1 MSILNFKRKVLGHTM
16 QMGGGG
22 SSGGGGGSTQ
32 QSNSYSSL
40 SPWASPYVT
49 DMLGA
54 AQAQVFST
62 TPTAATPGT
71 QTQTGTD
78 ENGNP
83 IYQTTPGTPAGNQ
96 ITGMNP
102 YNAFGSFNATG
113 GQYGMNPSSMAAAN
127 SSVAQ
132 FSPLQNQSFQGAQN
146 LQTPGQFGMAT
157 GAAGMGTMGSLNAGQ
172 NLQNQ
177 STNPYAV
184 GAYMNP
190 YIQNALNPAL
200 QLSNQNY
207 GMQGAAQQ
215 GAATQA
221 GAFGGSRN
229 ALMQGLNQ
237 QNQMLANNQLIGN
250 AYNTAYNNA
259 QGQMNT
265 VAQTGLQGYNQGIAG
280 ANTLANIGTGQLGA
294 QTNILGTQNQYGQQQ
309 TAQQQAV
316 INQAMQNYQ
325 TGQQYPWTQLTNL
338 KNLVSGVPVTDTTQT
353 MQSAAPSSASQL
365 AGLGTTAIGALG
377 MANSGGTT
385 NINVPQA
392 VPQAAAEGGIMSIKR
407 MSSGGI
413 GAINRQALLSPS
425 SISKQEIATSTKDG
439 AMAQPTGALAAAMQ
453 AQEQKQAQQAPQAP
467 TSTVIQDIMGQQQQ
481 TQQQDVMAKLPMIM
495 ADLKVKMDIALEKG
509 EKAKAEH
516 YAAQLEELSALAQ
529 QAQGGQQQ
537 APQSAPAPQGI
548 EAAMAQPPQD
558 PNAPAPQGIAG
569 AGQQVPAGAGGGI
582 VAFYK
587 GGEVKKYDGTTNGSV
602 ATSDVPTSG
611 WDRLLSNIGIDQNA
625 AREQYLQGVKKQQD
639 FEKVT
644 REQPGFFTP
653 TTTAQREKA
662 TADLAAAESARRGP
676 SDAIKPDSLG
686 RTSANM
692 EEPKEKRDYS
702 GIEVHSGKPAAPPSA
717 PKEIASLD
725 LFDATKQ
732 TNDVTSMINNWS
744 NMLMGQYNQDNS
756 GKNFWK
762 GVMSAGAGMAAG
774 TSPYGR
780 ANIGAGL
787 QQGVGAWGQAEE
799 KDAERKDKLL
809 TQMMSLGLSGT
820 QLKMEA
826 AKLGIAAAEVPSK
839 IDMQKGAAW
848 KYTHPTAAAA
858 GSPKGIPFAEM
869 RKVEAEYAG
878 YLQNPK
884 TVLSSP
890 LGKLIPPKTDKQ
902 NGWIRQGLEAK
913 EGTPSY
919 NKAMAAV
926 EQIAEQS
933 KNSIYQKGYLLG
945 GRNTAPSVYS
955 SEE

>member
-338 KNLVSGVPVTDTTQT
+338 KNLVSGIPVTDTTQT

-365 AGLGTTAIGALG
+365 AGLGTTTIGALG

-392 VPQAAAEGGIMSIKR
+392 KTLPYTPQAAAEGGIMSIKR
-407 MSSGGI
+407 MASGGI

-481 TQQQDVMAKLPMIM
+481 TQEQDVMAKLPMIM

-509 EKAKAEH
+509 DKEKAAH
-516 YAAQLEELSALAQ
+516 YAAQLQELSALAQ
-529 QAQGGQQQ
+529 QAQAGQPQ

-582 VAFYK
+582 VAFNK
-587 GGEVKKYDGTTNGSV
+587 GGQVQRFFEGGTNIPLVSPEL
-602 ATSDVPTSG
+602 TSWIP
-611 WDRLLSNIGIDQNA
+611 A
-625 AREQYLQGVKKQQD
+625 GVKDWASGVGDKFSNAISNVGNVQAVK
-639 FEKVT
+639 EKL
-644 REQPGFFTP
+644 Q
-653 TTTAQREKA
+653 
-662 TADLAAAESARRGP
+662 
-676 SDAIKPDSLG
+676 AIKEANPTAPTPDSLG

-702 GIEVHSGKPAAPPSA
+702 GIEVHSNKPAAPPSA

-725 LFDATKQ
+725 TFDTTKQ

-780 ANIGAGL
+780 VNIGAGL

-809 TQMMSLGLSGT
+809 GQMMSLGLSGS

-826 AKLGIAAAEVPSK
+826 AKLGISQKELQLKAPLYAAQAKYYGNKSSAANVASTRVGSVPAK
-839 IDMQKGAAW
+839 DALALKD
-848 KYTHPTAAAA
+848 KYTALA
-858 GSPKGIPFAEM
+858 
-869 RKVEAEYAG
+869 
-878 YLQNPK
+878 LNPK
-884 TVLSSP
+884 ADPAFYAAL
-890 LGKLIPPKTDKQ
+890 PKNVKDLLK
-902 NGWIRQGLEAK
+902 AS
-913 EGTPSY
+913 EGTKSY
-919 NKAMAAV
+919 ESGMSEVRK
-926 EQIAEQS
+926 IASQQFRDDIRYVKEMGAKS
-933 KNSIYQKGYLLG
+933 PDSII
-945 GRNTAPSVYS
+945 TS
-955 SEE
+955 SE

>member
-1 MSILNFKRKVLGHTM
+1 MISNWKRKVLGHTM

-40 SPWASPYVT
+40 SPWAQPYVT
-49 DMLGA
+49 DILGA
-54 AQAQVFST
+54 GQAQVFQT
-62 TPTAATPGT
+62 DPTS
-71 QTQTGTD
+71 
-78 ENGNP
+78 
-83 IYQTTPGTPAGNQ
+83 NQ

-102 YNAFGSFNATG
+102 YNAFGTSNGQG
-113 GQYGMNPSSMAAAN
+113 GQYGMTANDMAAAN
-127 SSVAQ
+127 SAVAP
-132 FSPLQNQSFQGAQN
+132 FSQLQNQSFQGAQN

-190 YIQNALNPAL
+190 YIQNALDPAL

-294 QTNILGTQNQYGQQQ
+294 QTSVLGTQNQYGQQQ
-309 TAQQQAV
+309 TAGQQAV

-338 KNLVSGVPVTDTTQT
+338 KNLASGIPVTDTTQT

-377 MANSGGTT
+377 MANSGSTT
-385 NINVPQA
+385 NINMPQ
-392 VPQAAAEGGIMSIKR
+392 VAAAKAGGIMSIKR

-413 GAINRQALLSPS
+413 GAIDRKALMNPS
-425 SISKQEIATSTKDG
+425 SLSKQEIATSTKDG

-453 AQEQKQAQQAPQAP
+453 ANEAQQAKQAPQAP
-467 TSTVIQDIMGQQQQ
+467 TSTVIQDVMGQQQQ

-516 YAAQLEELSALAQ
+516 YAAQLQELSALAQ
-529 QAQGGQQQ
+529 QAQSGQPQ

-611 WDRLLSNIGIDQNA
+611 WDRLMSAFGGQTAD
-625 AREQYLQGVKKQQD
+625 QYLEGVKKQQN

-644 REQPGFFTP
+644 REAPGFLDK
-653 TTTAQREKA
+653 TTTAQRDK
-662 TADLAAAESARRGP
+662 AAADVNAAAAARSSNVTP
-676 SDAIKPDSLG
+676 TPVPDSQG
-686 RTSANM
+686 RTPVTPI
-692 EEPKEKRDYS
+692 EESKDKRDYS
-702 GIEVHSGKPAAPPSA
+702 GIQVHSGKPAAPSSA

>member
-1 MSILNFKRKVLGHTM
+1 MSILNFKRKALGYTL

-32 QSNSYSSL
+32 QSNAFSSL
-40 SPWASPYVT
+40 SPWAQPYVT

-62 TPTAATPGT
+62 TPTAGTPGT

-83 IYQTTPGTPAGNQ
+83 TYETTPGTPAGTQ

-102 YNAFGSFNATG
+102 YNAFGSFNAAG

-132 FSPLQNQSFQGAQN
+132 FSPLQNQSFYGAQG
-146 LQTPGQFGMAT
+146 LQTPGQYGQAT
-157 GAAGMGTMGSLNAGQ
+157 GAAGMGTMQGLTAGNQ
-172 NLQNQ
+172 LAQQ

-200 QLSNQNY
+200 QLSNQSY

-250 AYNTAYNNA
+250 AYNTAYGNA
-259 QGQMNT
+259 QNQMNT
-265 VAQTGLQGYNQGIAG
+265 VANVGLQGAQTGITGAG
-280 ANTLANIGTGQLGA
+280 QLANIGSQQLAGQQSNLG
-294 QTNILGTQNQYGQQQ
+294 IQNQYGQQQ

-338 KNLVSGVPVTDTTQT
+338 KNLVSGIPVTDTTQS
-353 MQSAAPSSASQL
+353 MQSAAPSTSSQL

-377 MANSGGTT
+377 MANSGSTT
-385 NINVPQA
+385 NINMPK
-392 VPQAAAEGGIMSIKR
+392 AAAEGGIMSIKR
-407 MSSGGI
+407 MSSGGL

-425 SISKQEIATSTKDG
+425 SISKKQIETSVKDG

-453 AQEQKQAQQAPQAP
+453 AQEAQQAKQAPQAP

-481 TQQQDVMAKLPMIM
+481 TQEQDVMAKLPMIM

-509 EKAKAEH
+509 NKEKAAH
-516 YAAQLEELSALAQ
+516 YAAQLQELSALAQ
-529 QAQGGQQQ
+529 QAQQ

-548 EAAMAQPPQD
+548 EAAMAQPPQT
-558 PNAPAPQGIAG
+558 PQSAPAPQGIAG
-569 AGQQVPAGAGGGI
+569 AQGIPAASGGGV
-582 VAFYK
+582 VAFYE
-587 GGEVKKYDGTTNGSV
+587 GGKVKKYDGTTNGSV

-611 WDRLLSNIGIDQNA
+611 WDRFISAFGGQTAD
-625 AREQYLQGVKKQQD
+625 QYLQGVKKQQD

-644 REQPGFFTP
+644 REAPGFFDK
-653 TTTAQREKA
+653 TTAAQRDKA
-662 TADLAAAESARRGP
+662 TADVNAAAAARNSNVTP
-676 SDAIKPDSLG
+676 TPDSLG

-702 GIEVHSGKPAAPPSA
+702 GIVVQGNKSGPTAPNA
-717 PKEIASLD
+717 PVASLD
-725 LFDATKQ
+725 LFDVTKQ

-744 NMLMGQYNQDNS
+744 NMLMGQYNQDDS
-756 GKNFWK
+756 TKNFWK
-762 GVMSAGAGMAAG
+762 GVMGAGAGMAAG
-774 TSPYGR
+774 TSPYAGV
-780 ANIGAGL
+780 NVGAGI
-787 QQGVGAWGQAEE
+787 QQGVHTWGQAEE
-799 KDAERKDKLL
+799 KSAERKDKMLGQL
-809 TQMMSLGLSGT
+809 MSLGLSGA
-820 QLKMEA
+820 QLKMA
-826 AKLGIAAAEVPSK
+826 ASELGIKQAEFKQKAPLIAAQA
-839 IDMQKGAAW
+839 
-848 KYTHPTAAAA
+848 KYYSARAGAA
-858 GSPKGIPFAEM
+858 GSGGTAATRVGAVPAKDALALKEKYTALAI
-869 RKVEAEYAG
+869 
-878 YLQNPK
+878 NPK
-884 TVLSSP
+884 ADPTFYATLPKHVQDLLKASP
-890 LGKLIPPKTDKQ
+890 GTKSYEAGMGEVRKIAGQQFRDD
-902 NGWIRQGLEAK
+902 IRYVKEMGAK
-913 EGTPSY
+913 SPD
-919 NKAMAAV
+919 
-926 EQIAEQS
+926 
-933 KNSIYQKGYLLG
+933 SII
-945 GRNTAPSVYS
+945 TS
-955 SEE
+955 SE

>member
-32 QSNSYSSL
+32 QSNAYSSL

-83 IYQTTPGTPAGNQ
+83 TYETTPGTPAGNQ

-200 QLSNQNY
+200 QLSNQQY

-338 KNLVSGVPVTDTTQT
+338 KNLVSGIPVTDTTQT

-385 NINVPQA
+385 NINVPK
-392 VPQAAAEGGIMSIKR
+392 AAAEGGIMSIKR
-407 MSSGGI
+407 MASGGI
-413 GAINRQALLSPS
+413 GAINRRALMNPS
-425 SISKQEIATSTKDG
+425 SLSKQEIATSTKDG

-453 AQEQKQAQQAPQAP
+453 AQEAQQAQQAPQTP

-481 TQQQDVMAKLPMIM
+481 QPQQQDVMAKLPMIM

-509 EKAKAEH
+509 EKDKAEH
-516 YAAQLEELSALAQ
+516 YAKQLEELSALAQ

-611 WDRLLSNIGIDQNA
+611 WDRLMSAFGGQTAD
-625 AREQYLQGVKKQQD
+625 QYLEGVKKQQN
-639 FEKVT
+639 FEKTT

-662 TADLAAAESARRGP
+662 AADLAAAESARRGP
-676 SDAIKPDSLG
+676 SNAIKPDSLG

-702 GIEVHSGKPAAPPSA
+702 GIVIGGKPAAPPSA
-717 PKEIASLD
+717 PKEITSLD
-725 LFDATKQ
+725 LFDVTKQ

-762 GVMSAGAGMAAG
+762 GVMSTGAGMAAG

-780 ANIGAGL
+780 ANVGAGL

-809 TQMMSLGLSGT
+809 GQMMSLGLSGS

-826 AKLGIAAAEVPSK
+826 AKLGISQKELQLKAPLYAAQAKYFGNKSSAANVASTRVGSVPAK
-839 IDMQKGAAW
+839 DALALKD
-848 KYTHPTAAAA
+848 KYTALA
-858 GSPKGIPFAEM
+858 
-869 RKVEAEYAG
+869 
-878 YLQNPK
+878 LNPK
-884 TVLSSP
+884 ADPAFYAAL
-890 LGKLIPPKTDKQ
+890 PKNVKDLLK
-902 NGWIRQGLEAK
+902 AS
-913 EGTPSY
+913 EGTKSY
-919 NKAMAAV
+919 ESGMNEVRK
-926 EQIAEQS
+926 IASQQFRDDIRYVKEMGAKS
-933 KNSIYQKGYLLG
+933 PDSII
-945 GRNTAPSVYS
+945 TS
-955 SEE
+955 SE

>member
-1 MSILNFKRKVLGHTM
+1 MISNWKRKVLGQTL

-40 SPWASPYVT
+40 SPWAQPYVT

-54 AQAQVFST
+54 GQAQVFQT
-62 TPTAATPGT
+62 DPTS
-71 QTQTGTD
+71 
-78 ENGNP
+78 
-83 IYQTTPGTPAGNQ
+83 NQ

-102 YNAFGSFNATG
+102 YNAFGTSNGQG
-113 GQYGMNPSSMAAAN
+113 GQYGMTANDMAAAN
-127 SSVAQ
+127 SAVAP
-132 FSPLQNQSFQGAQN
+132 FSQLQNQSFQGAQN

-190 YIQNALNPAL
+190 YIQNALDPAL

-294 QTNILGTQNQYGQQQ
+294 QTSVLGTQNQYGQQQ
-309 TAQQQAV
+309 TAGQQAV

-338 KNLVSGVPVTDTTQT
+338 KNLASGIPVTDTTQT
-353 MQSAAPSSASQL
+353 MQSAAPSTASQL

-392 VPQAAAEGGIMSIKR
+392 QTLPYIPKAAEGGIMSIKR

-413 GAINRQALLSPS
+413 GAIDRKALMNPS
-425 SISKQEIATSTKDG
+425 SLSKQEIATSTKDG

-453 AQEQKQAQQAPQAP
+453 ANEAQQAKQAPQAP
-467 TSTVIQDIMGQQQQ
+467 TSTVIQDVMGQQQQ
-481 TQQQDVMAKLPMIM
+481 AQQQDIMAKLPMIM

-516 YAAQLEELSALAQ
+516 YAQQLEELSALAQ
-529 QAQGGQQQ
+529 QSQGGQQQ

-611 WDRLLSNIGIDQNA
+611 WDRLMSAFGGQTAD
-625 AREQYLQGVKKQQD
+625 QYLEGVKKQQN
-639 FEKVT
+639 FEKIT
-644 REQPGFFTP
+644 REAPGFLDKTTAAQRDKAAADVNAAAAARSSNVTP
-653 TTTAQREKA
+653 T
-662 TADLAAAESARRGP
+662 P
-676 SDAIKPDSLG
+676 VPDSQG
-686 RTSANM
+686 RTPVTPI
-692 EEPKEKRDYS
+692 EESKDKRDYS
-702 GIEVHSGKPAAPPSA
+702 GIQVHSGKPAAPSSA

-826 AKLGIAAAEVPSK
+826 AKLGIAASEVPSK
-839 IDMQKGAAW
+839 IKMQEAAAW

-858 GSPKGIPFAEM
+858 GAPKGIPFAEM